1 MKTSMHK
8 LALALVAAL
17 ALPTMA
23 FATVGSVALSFS
35 PLNSNVTSPG
45 SSVTL
50 TLQMSVTGFSGADA
64 VAGYDGFLT
73 SLNSS
78 SGAFFIQTRTTPA
91 NSTSSPFSDPQ
102 TPDSSIVTRPGS
114 NLDPSNNNDI
124 GASVNPFPSGAV
136 GNGTYTLSTWVI
148 GVDSGVANGTYN
160 FTTSTNIWTD
170 QIGGEHSDLGAG
182 TFSLVVGVPEPGTW
196 SLMALGGIASFGL
209 NFLRARRRM
218 S

>member
-23 FATVGSVALSFS
+23 FATVGTVDLSYS
-35 PLNSNVTSPG
+35 PLSSNVTSPG

-50 TLQMSVTGFSGADA
+50 TLQMTVSGFSGADA
-64 VAGYDGFLT
+64 VAGFDGLLT

-78 SGAFFIQTRTTPA
+78 SGAFFIQTRTTNTGGSFP
-91 NSTSSPFSDPQ
+91 DPQ
-102 TPDSSIVTRPGS
+102 TADATIVTRPGS

-136 GNGTYTLSTWVI
+136 QNGTYTLSTWVI
-148 GVDSGVANGTYN
+148 GVDAGVAPGTYN
-160 FTTSTNIWTD
+160 FTTTTNIWTD
-170 QIGGEHSDLGAG
+170 QTGAEHSDLGAG